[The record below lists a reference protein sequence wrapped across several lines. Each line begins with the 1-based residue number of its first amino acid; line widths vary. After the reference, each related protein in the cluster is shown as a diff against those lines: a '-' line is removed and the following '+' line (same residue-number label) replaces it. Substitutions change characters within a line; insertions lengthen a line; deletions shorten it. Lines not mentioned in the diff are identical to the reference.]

1 MNKVVGYSVSII
13 GLVVM
18 ALGFGMVPFKI
29 ALLDGIAGNLIAG
42 AGVVLIIVGVVLSLM
57 DKKSGRAKQSK
68 VEVPIYEGKGKDRKI
83 VGYQKE

>member
-42 AGVVLIIVGVVLSLM
+42 AGVVLIIVGVVLSLISRG
-57 DKKSGRAKQSK
+57 KKQVKE
-68 VEVPIYEGKGKDRKI
+68 EVPIYEGDTI
-83 VGYQKE
+83 VGYRRA